1 MFGFNHSALHHR
13 RAHQELLMEQSSSS
27 DSSPIMN
34 PSPAKR
40 PRRTSSPEPDTPVSQ
55 GPLRRPSPSLTL
67 PPIQSG
73 APPPS
78 YGGPSTWSS
87 AWRGASRP
95 SQGAEGSQSPKM
107 EEDDPEPSGT
117 TGGPSSAAPGSSS
130 SVVFTRD
137 VNPRAPRSM
146 MACVRCRRQKYVPL
160 FWMIL
165 LIQAYT
171 SIVE

>member
-1 MFGFNHSALHHR
+1 
-13 RAHQELLMEQSSSS
+13 MEQSSSS
-27 DSSPIMN
+27 DPSPIMN

-40 PRRTSSPEPDTPVSQ
+40 PRTSSPEPGTPVSQ
-55 GPLRRPSPSLTL
+55 GPLRRTSPSLTL

-73 APPPS
+73 ALPPS

-87 AWRGASRP
+87 AWRGASRA
-95 SQGAEGSQSPKM
+95 SQGVEGSQSPKM

-117 TGGPSSAAPGSSS
+117 TGGGPSGAAPGSSS

-146 MACVRCRRQKYVPL
+146 MACVRCRRQKYVPSS
-160 FWMIL
+160 WMIL
-165 LIQAYT
+165 LIQTYT